1 MRLKGMEQVWKNKIL
16 ERPIEGQEGALI
28 DNYRRSLLSWKRI
41 QTGWEQLRQE
51 VGDPEQGLVEE
62 AEDMTEDKVV
72 MEDEGEVKVTLLE
85 VVRDRDNKEVKKEA
99 TRIRA

>member
-1 MRLKGMEQVWKNKIL
+1 M
-16 ERPIEGQEGALI
+16 
-28 DNYRRSLLSWKRI
+28 
-41 QTGWEQLRQE
+41 
-51 VGDPEQGLVEE
+51 EE